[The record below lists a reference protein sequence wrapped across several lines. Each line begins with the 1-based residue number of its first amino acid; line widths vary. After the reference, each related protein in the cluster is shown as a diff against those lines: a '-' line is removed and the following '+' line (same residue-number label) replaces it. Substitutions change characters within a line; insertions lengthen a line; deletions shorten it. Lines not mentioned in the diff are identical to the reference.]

1 MTFARSPWCN
11 PGTMSSHHRV
21 RLLLAES
28 SGGRGGRRAIV
39 APSLLAADSADLAR
53 AVAAAERAGADWL
66 HVDVM
71 DGVFVPPITFGAQT
85 VAAVRARTEL
95 ALDVHLMTIHPE
107 RHIEAFAAAGAD
119 VITVHLEAV
128 SHAHRTLQAIRE
140 AGAAAGLA
148 LVPSTPV
155 ALVEELFDS
164 FDLLLV
170 MTVDPGYGGQPLI
183 SRCLDKARAA
193 AAARER
199 AATAFL
205 IEVDGGI
212 NPGNAAAAR
221 AAGADVLVV
230 GSAFYGAAKGTADAA
245 DAADGAA
252 DDAAGAAVIARLR
265 GEPGEAARA

>member
-1 MTFARSPWCN
+1 
-11 PGTMSSHHRV
+11 MSSHHRV
-21 RLLLAES
+21 RPLLAEG

-39 APSLLAADSADLAR
+39 APSLLAADSADLGR
-53 AVAAAERAGADWL
+53 AVATAERAGADWL

-85 VAAVRARTEL
+85 VAALRARTEL

-128 SHAHRTLQAIRE
+128 SHAHRTLQAIR
-140 AGAAAGLA
+140 ATGAAAGLA
-148 LVPSTPV
+148 LVPSTP
-155 ALVEELFDS
+155 AAQVEELFDS
-164 FDLLLV
+164 LDLLLV

-183 SRCLDKARAA
+183 PRCLDKVSEA

-199 AATAFL
+199 AAASFL

-212 NPGNAAAAR
+212 NTGNAAGAR

-230 GSAFYGAAKGTADAA
+230 GSAFYGAVKGT
-245 DAADGAA
+245 ADGAA
-252 DDAAGAAVIARLR
+252 DDAAGAALVACLR
-265 GEPGEAARA
+265 GEPGGGACA